1 MRKIK
6 LTRGK
11 YAIVD
16 NEDFARISSY
26 TWCADETSSGKFY
39 AMRKSGKKTVRMH
52 RDVLMYSGNLDVDH
66 IDGNGLNN
74 QKKNL
79 RIVSHQQNMANYP
92 VDKKAGHHSK
102 YRGVSFHKK
111 AKKFNAYI
119 RINGKDHHI
128 GLFLTED
135 EAFIARNNFL
145 KSYEKTI

>member
-74 QKKNL
+74 QRKISKCNVGAYRKNTMNGITL
-79 RIVSHQQNMANYP
+79 LDCLLQSILIV
-92 VDKKAGHHSK
+92 
-102 YRGVSFHKK
+102 
-111 AKKFNAYI
+111 
-119 RINGKDHHI
+119 
-128 GLFLTED
+128 
-135 EAFIARNNFL
+135 
-145 KSYEKTI
+145 